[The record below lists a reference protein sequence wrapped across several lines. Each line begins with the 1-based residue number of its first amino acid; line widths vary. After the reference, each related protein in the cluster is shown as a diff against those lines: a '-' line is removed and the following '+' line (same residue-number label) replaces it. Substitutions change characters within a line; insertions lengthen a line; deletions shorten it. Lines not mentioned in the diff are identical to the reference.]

1 MNLNTSSTHNPES
14 RTIEQELTRLLF
26 EDASALLLLLD
37 VERRIVRASASFE
50 RVVGRNVRGASV
62 YDFIVDFDGSL
73 DVATLADGAADG
85 HILHISG
92 ADGMP
97 ESYHFRVRS
106 MGNHLLLYGESPDS
120 DIRKLRKELLT
131 ANNELHDMARELQK
145 RNAQLEEMNKLKNQ
159 FLGIAA
165 HDLRNPISV
174 ILSFSEIILHEDV
187 EPLTA
192 AQREMMNSMYESS
205 VFMLKLLNNL
215 LDISAIEAGK
225 LTLDMLPTDITVLLR
240 RNLQRNRILAEHKGI
255 AIREEIDADLPML
268 ALDAGKFE
276 QVLNNLITNAVKF
289 SERGTTVTVRCE
301 RSDHEVVLSVRDQGQ
316 GIPAEE
322 LDRLFKPFSRTSVRA
337 TAGESSTGLGLAIVK
352 RIIDGHA
359 ARVRVDSVV
368 GQGTVFTISLP
379 IPSEVA

>member
-225 LTLDMLPTDITVLLR
+225 LTLDMLPTDIAVLLR
-240 RNLQRNRILAEHKGI
+240 KNLQRNRILAERKGI
-255 AIREEIDADLPML
+255 AIRDEIDADLPKL

-368 GQGTVFTISLP
+368 GQGTVFSISLP

>member
-1 MNLNTSSTHNPES
+1 MHNPES
-14 RTIEQELTRLLF
+14 HIIEQELTRLLF

-73 DVATLADGAADG
+73 DVATLADGSAEG
-85 HILHISG
+85 HILHVSG

-97 ESYHFRVRS
+97 ESYRFRARS
-106 MGNHLLLYGESPDS
+106 MGDHLLLYGESPDS
-120 DIRKLRKELLT
+120 DIRKLRRELLT

-174 ILSFSEIILHEDV
+174 ILSFSELMLHDDV
-187 EPLTA
+187 ESLTD
-192 AQREMMNSMYESS
+192 AQREMVDSVYESS

-225 LTLDMLPTDITVLLR
+225 LTLDMLPTDIAVLLR
-240 RNLQRNRILAEHKGI
+240 KNLQRNRILAERKGI
-255 AIREEIDADLPML
+255 AIRDEIDADLPML

-368 GQGTVFTISLP
+368 GQGTVFSISLP
-379 IPSEVA
+379 IRSEVA

>member
-1 MNLNTSSTHNPES
+1 MHNPES
-14 RTIEQELTRLLF
+14 HIIEQELTRLLF

-50 RVVGRNVRGASV
+50 RVVGRNVRGVSV

-73 DVATLADGAADG
+73 DVATLADGSAEG
-85 HILHISG
+85 HILHVSG

-97 ESYHFRVRS
+97 ESYRFRARS
-106 MGNHLLLYGESPDS
+106 MGDHLLLYGESPDS
-120 DIRKLRKELLT
+120 DIRKLRRELLT

-174 ILSFSEIILHEDV
+174 ILSFSELMLHDDV
-187 EPLTA
+187 ESLTD
-192 AQREMMNSMYESS
+192 AQREMVDSVYESS

-225 LTLDMLPTDITVLLR
+225 LTLDMLPTDIAVLLR
-240 RNLQRNRILAEHKGI
+240 KNLQRNRILAERKGI
-255 AIREEIDADLPML
+255 AIRDEIDADLPML

-368 GQGTVFTISLP
+368 GQGTVFSISLP
-379 IPSEVA
+379 IRSEVA

>member
-1 MNLNTSSTHNPES
+1 MHNPES
-14 RTIEQELTRLLF
+14 HIIEQELTRLLF

-73 DVATLADGAADG
+73 DVATLADGSAEG
-85 HILHISG
+85 HILHVSG

-97 ESYHFRVRS
+97 ESYRFRARS
-106 MGNHLLLYGESPDS
+106 MGDHLLLYGESPDS
-120 DIRKLRKELLT
+120 DIRKLRRELLT

-174 ILSFSEIILHEDV
+174 ILSFSELMLHDDV
-187 EPLTA
+187 ESLTD
-192 AQREMMNSMYESS
+192 AQREMVDSVYESS

-225 LTLDMLPTDITVLLR
+225 LTLDMLPTDIAVLLR
-240 RNLQRNRILAEHKGI
+240 KNLQRNRILAERKGI
-255 AIREEIDADLPML
+255 AIRDEIDADLPML

-368 GQGTVFTISLP
+368 GQGTVFSISLP

>member
-368 GQGTVFTISLP
+368 GQGTVFSISLP